1 MPSERSDS
9 RNGSEMSLGSDE
21 PQWMDN
27 MIAMMSKVDDILATV
42 GNTDAVSLP
51 KIVAI
56 GSQSS
61 GKSSVLENIV
71 GREFLPRKTGLCTRR
86 PLKVEL
92 IRTENEEVVDGETHS
107 EWAVFHHKPGEIFV
121 DWEEVKKEIEDET
134 ERECGSNKAVSRKPI
149 SLKFYSP
156 NVLSL
161 TIVDLPGVTRVPVGD
176 QPLDIEKQLTDMIM
190 HYIEKPNTLILAVTP
205 ANTDF
210 ATSDAINL
218 ARVVDPE
225 GHRTLAVITKLD
237 LMDGGTDA
245 MDILCGR
252 VFSVSLGIIG
262 VVCRSQADL
271 NSKKPLEKALQK
283 ERAFFQRSYPSLA
296 SRSGTF
302 YLRKRLATLL
312 SSHIR
317 DCLPDIA
324 MKINVLRRQFQHQ
337 LSSCGKEVKDPVATI
352 LDLLTKFACNY
363 KAAIDGSG
371 NVVLQELS
379 GGARINY
386 IFHETFGRTLQNVQ
400 PLDGLS
406 RLEVLTA
413 IKNSTGPRTAVFVPD
428 SSFEQLVKKQIA
440 RLEEPSIRCVELVHE
455 ELERIIQHCITKEYL
470 RFPNLIQKIKEVVS
484 AKITGRMEP
493 TKKFI
498 EDLIANELAYIN
510 TKHPD
515 FSDAR
520 QQACSNLLGIQTNG
534 DSSEVAHHKQLARI
548 ENGKGSGSVSEAGS
562 SSSLPPAIT
571 DGKGDFA
578 PQMINKREKMCPKEK
593 RECEVVER
601 LIKTYFLIIRKNIQ
615 DSVPKAVMNF
625 LVNNV
630 KDSLNGYLVGEL
642 YKPDDIGTLLTE
654 SVLIAEQRSEFQTML
669 ESYDK
674 ASKLLTEVRDS
685 PDGTW

>member
-1 MPSERSDS
+1 
-9 RNGSEMSLGSDE
+9 
-21 PQWMDN
+21 MDN

-92 IRTENEEVVDGETHS
+92 IRTVDGETHS

-363 KAAIDGSG
+363 KAAIDGTG

-386 IFHETFGRTLQNVQ
+386 IFHETFGRTLENVQ

-515 FSDAR
+515 FADAR
-520 QQACSNLLGIQTNG
+520 QQACSNLLGRQTNG

-548 ENGKGSGSVSEAGS
+548 ENGKESGSVSEAGS
-562 SSSLPPAIT
+562 EVSIGGMSEISEAIPDTETSFVTSSAGLSRQRSRAASISSRNRTQGGNPRLS
-571 DGKGDFA
+571 
-578 PQMINKREKMCPKEK
+578 MREK

>member
-1 MPSERSDS
+1 MPSEQSDS
-9 RNGSEMSLGSDE
+9 RNASETSSSSDE
-21 PQWMDN
+21 PQWMDT

-42 GNTDAVSLP
+42 GNTDTVSLP
-51 KIVAI
+51 QIVAI

-71 GREFLPRKTGLCTRR
+71 GREFLPRSNGLCTRR

-121 DWEEVKKEIEDET
+121 DWDEVKQEIVAET
-134 ERECGSNKAVSRKPI
+134 INECGPNKLISKKPI

-176 QPLDIEKQLTDMIM
+176 QPLDIEKQITEMIM
-190 HYIEKPNTLILAVTP
+190 HFIEKPNTLILAVTP

-210 ATSDAINL
+210 ATSDAINM
-218 ARVVDPE
+218 ARMVDPD

-237 LMDGGTDA
+237 IMDGGTDA
-245 MDILCGR
+245 MEILCGR
-252 VFSVSLGIIG
+252 VFNLSLGIIG
-262 VVCRSQADL
+262 IVCRSQADL
-271 NSKKPLEKALQK
+271 NSNKPLEKALQK
-283 ERAFFQRSYPSLA
+283 ERAFFQRKYPSLA

-302 YLRKRLATLL
+302 YLRKRLASLL

-337 LSSCGKEVKDPVATI
+337 LSSCGKEIKDPVATI
-352 LDLLTKFACNY
+352 LDLLTKFAGDY

-386 IFHETFGRTLQNVQ
+386 IFHETFGRTLENVQ

-455 ELERIIQHCITKEYL
+455 ELERIINHCITKEYR
-470 RFPNLIQKIKEVVS
+470 RFPKLVERIKEVVS

-493 TKKFI
+493 TKRFI

-520 QQACSNLLGIQTNG
+520 QQACSNLLGLQTNG
-534 DSSEVAHHKQLARI
+534 ELKHSQLARI
-548 ENGKGSGSVSEAGS
+548 ENGKESCSVSEAGS

-578 PQMINKREKMCPKEK
+578 PQIINKREKMCPKEK

-642 YKPDDIGTLLTE
+642 YKPNDIGTLLSE
-654 SVLIAEQRSEFQTML
+654 SEFIASQRIEYQTML

>member
-1 MPSERSDS
+1 
-9 RNGSEMSLGSDE
+9 
-21 PQWMDN
+21 
-27 MIAMMSKVDDILATV
+27 
-42 GNTDAVSLP
+42 
-51 KIVAI
+51 
-56 GSQSS
+56 
-61 GKSSVLENIV
+61 
-71 GREFLPRKTGLCTRR
+71 
-86 PLKVEL
+86 
-92 IRTENEEVVDGETHS
+92 
-107 EWAVFHHKPGEIFV
+107 
-121 DWEEVKKEIEDET
+121 
-134 ERECGSNKAVSRKPI
+134 
-149 SLKFYSP
+149 
-156 NVLSL
+156 
-161 TIVDLPGVTRVPVGD
+161 
-176 QPLDIEKQLTDMIM
+176 
-190 HYIEKPNTLILAVTP
+190 
-205 ANTDF
+205 
-210 ATSDAINL
+210 
-218 ARVVDPE
+218 
-225 GHRTLAVITKLD
+225 
-237 LMDGGTDA
+237 
-245 MDILCGR
+245 
-252 VFSVSLGIIG
+252 
-262 VVCRSQADL
+262 VCRSQADL

-371 NVVLQELS
+371 IVVLQELS

-548 ENGKGSGSVSEAGS
+548 ENGGSGSVSEAGS